1 MEEIIILSDGE
12 FPTHETPLSKLQNAS
27 MIVCCDGAAAKLL
40 SYGITPDYIVGDMD
54 SLDLSLCEKYSDI
67 IIKSDCQQTNDLT
80 KAFNFS
86 LTLNPSGIIILG
98 ATGLRED
105 HTLGNISLL
114 SDYSLISSA
123 KVELWTNSGSF
134 ISVNSGGVFYAP
146 KGSQV
151 SIFALDCN
159 TKIKS
164 KGLKYP
170 LDNVVFDNWWRG
182 TLNECIDEAF
192 ELIFEKGRILLFI
205 TYR

>member
-12 FPTHETPLSKLQNAS
+12 FPTHEIPFRKLQNAS

-40 SYGITPDYIVGDMD
+40 SCDITPDFIVGDMD
-54 SLDLSLCEKYSDI
+54 SLDLSLCEKYSNI

-80 KAFNFS
+80 KAFNHS
-86 LTLNPSGIIILG
+86 LTLNPSRIIILG

-114 SDYSLISSA
+114 SDYSLMS
-123 KVELWTNSGSF
+123 KVQVELWSNSGRF
-134 ISVNSGGVFYAP
+134 IPINSGGIFYATI
-146 KGSQV
+146 GSQV

-159 TKIKS
+159 IKIKS

-170 LDNVVFDNWWRG
+170 LDDVTFDNWWRG
-182 TLNECIDEAF
+182 TLNECVDETF
-192 ELIFEKGRILLFI
+192 ELIFDKGRLLLFI
-205 TYR
+205 TY